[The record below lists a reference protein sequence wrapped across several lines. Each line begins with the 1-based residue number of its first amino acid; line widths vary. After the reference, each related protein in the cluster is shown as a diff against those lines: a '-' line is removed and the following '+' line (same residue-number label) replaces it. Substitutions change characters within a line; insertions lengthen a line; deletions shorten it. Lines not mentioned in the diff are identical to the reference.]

1 MCCFFSSVGIQH
13 LTVSSSL
20 YIFTP
25 LMENFRDTGRLLL
38 HVWGKMS
45 IECVTVFQSAGHSCC
60 HSNRKVLFCSV
71 LFCPTTRSF
80 SSVWSC
86 SIWSSRHWSST
97 GKDPTYCTHST
108 QTWDLFMKHNTH
120 NETWQAQTRQ
130 SRVTVPL
137 LTVSPYRRH
146 SPVLRPFCLFLMKL
160 TNEETEGQIF

>member
-71 LFCPTTRSF
+71 LSYHQEFQLSVELLYLVIQTLVVHGKRSY
-80 SSVWSC
+80 VL
-86 SIWSSRHWSST
+86 
-97 GKDPTYCTHST
+97 YT
-108 QTWDLFMKHNTH
+108 QYTDMRLIH
-120 NETWQAQTRQ
+120 ETQHTQWNMAGTD
-130 SRVTVPL
+130 TP
-137 LTVSPYRRH
+137 
-146 SPVLRPFCLFLMKL
+146 K
-160 TNEETEGQIF
+160 

>member
-71 LFCPTTRSF
+71 LPPGVSAQCGAALSGHPDTGRPREKILRTVHTVHRHETYSWNTT
-80 SSVWSC
+80 
-86 SIWSSRHWSST
+86 HT
-97 GKDPTYCTHST
+97 
-108 QTWDLFMKHNTH
+108 MKHGRHRHAKVELLYLCWPCHRTVVTH
-120 NETWQAQTRQ
+120 RCFA
-130 SRVTVPL
+130 
-137 LTVSPYRRH
+137 H
-146 SPVLRPFCLFLMKL
+146 SVCF
-160 TNEETEGQIF
+160 